1 MSRLVFSFCR
11 NKSVS
16 HFPWKRLWSFLPL
29 VAFLFLLAGLV
40 YASSGGEG
48 GGAAGHGAEA
58 AHGGGETTERLL
70 DLLYRSINFII
81 FFGVLFF
88 LLRKPLKQALA
99 DRRESIQKEL
109 ADLEARK
116 EEAQQEYQALEKRI
130 SNIKEEREAIL
141 VEYKA
146 EAEKEKQKI
155 IDNAQK
161 MAARIVDQAQVTIQ
175 QEMQKAS
182 LALRQEMSD
191 TAVRMAEEILKK
203 NITDN
208 DQKVLIGEYLAKVV
222 TH

>member
-1 MSRLVFSFCR
+1 MSHLRFLSSERRAFSRSLSKF
-11 NKSVS
+11 
-16 HFPWKRLWSFLPL
+16 FITYLPL
-29 VAFLFLLAGLV
+29 IAVLFLYGGLV

-48 GGAAGHGAEA
+48 GAAGHEAAAGHG
-58 AHGGGETTERLL
+58 GETTARLL

-99 DRRESIQKEL
+99 DRRDSIQKEL
-109 ADLEARK
+109 QDLEAKK
-116 EEAQQEYQALEKRI
+116 EEATRAFQALEKRI
-130 SNIKEEREAIL
+130 SNIREEREAIL
-141 VEYKA
+141 AEYKA

-155 IDNAQK
+155 IENAQK
-161 MAARIVDQAQVTIQ
+161 TASRIIDQSQITIQ
-175 QEMQKAS
+175 QEMQKANQ
-182 LALRQEMSD
+182 ALRQEMSNI
-191 TAVRMAEEILKK
+191 AVRMAEDLLKK

>member
-1 MSRLVFSFCR
+1 MLY
-11 NKSVS
+11 
-16 HFPWKRLWSFLPL
+16 
-29 VAFLFLLAGLV
+29 AGLV

-48 GGAAGHGAEA
+48 AGHGAEA
-58 AHGGGETTERLL
+58 AHGGGETTARLL
-70 DLLYRSINFII
+70 DLLYRSLNFII

-99 DRRESIQKEL
+99 NRRDSIQKEL
-109 ADLEARK
+109 EDLEAKK
-116 EEAQQEYQALEKRI
+116 EEARREYQTLEKRI

-141 VEYKA
+141 TEYKA

-161 MAARIVDQAQVTIQ
+161 MATRIVDQAQVAIQ
-175 QEMQKAS
+175 QEMQKAGQS
-182 LALRQEMSD
+182 LRQEMSE

-203 NITDN
+203 NITEN